1 MRVIYD
7 PRDQLN
13 LQDYGIFV
21 PVSKDNRKKTMEV
34 LLGSAGVLSPPQWW
48 IQSLGTSLTKE
59 DLLRVHTPRL
69 VDALFSGGKA
79 LETELVR
86 TFELILP
93 DGSYNR
99 YDPAKAVKPL
109 SDLFDVL
116 LHRGGGTYEACIQAL
131 DCGAGFFLGGGYH
144 HAMADWG
151 SGFCVFN
158 DAVVAMKKLQAQGL
172 ISHGWIVDI
181 DAHKGDGTAALT
193 LKDPTITTLS
203 IHMAQGWPLDVSVQ
217 EAANQPGRSE
227 LSFEPSTLDIPV
239 EEPDQDRYVEL
250 LDRGLHRLWE
260 ARQGVG
266 TGSVQDLRGNL
277 RPVVNPDLVFVVM
290 GSDPFEEDELPSAK
304 LLHLTREQ
312 MHQRDVLVHSFFRER
327 GVPVAYNMAG
337 NYGENG
343 WKIYSDFLAWALAY

>member
-7 PRDQLN
+7 PKDQLN
-13 LQDYGIFV
+13 LQEYGIFV

-34 LLGSAGVLSPPQWW
+34 LLGTAGVLSPPQWW
-48 IQSLGTSLTKE
+48 IQSLGTALSKE

-79 LETELVR
+79 LEAELVR

-93 DGSYNR
+93 DGTFNR
-99 YDPAKAVKPL
+99 YDPSKASKSL
-109 SDLFDVL
+109 TDLFRVL
-116 LHRGGGTYEACIQAL
+116 LTRGGGTYEACIQAL

-158 DAVVAMKKLQAQGL
+158 DAVVAIKKLQNLGK
-172 ISHGWIVDI
+172 ISHAWIVDI

-193 LKDPTITTLS
+193 VNDPTISTLS
-203 IHMAQGWPLDVSVQ
+203 IHMAKGWPLDLTPQ
-217 EAANQPGRSE
+217 EAAKLPGRSE
-227 LSFEPSTLDIPV
+227 LSFVPSTLDIPV
-239 EEPDQDRYVEL
+239 DESEQDRYVEL
-250 LDRGLHRLWE
+250 LDKGLHRLWE
-260 ARQGVG
+260 AREGH
-266 TGSVQDLRGNL
+266 GSGLIADSEGNS
-277 RPVVNPDLVFVVM
+277 RKVVSPDLVFVVM
-290 GSDPFEEDELPSAK
+290 GSDPFAEDELPSAK

-327 GVPVAYNMAG
+327 ELPVAYNMAG